1 MGTRSRPFGL
11 GCCRKGF
18 RGLALACTLTVIA
31 PSAAADS
38 VVFGGDAPWKEV
50 VGDYVF
56 VMLLSRCE
64 SELNEAVMSRRELEM
79 LQELRVR
86 KYWSNDNVQPLESC
100 IRRARRA
107 PVIMEDLGDA
117 VLVRMH
123 TQRVTYQQSIR
134 SATGEYYPASGL
146 YRNDGSVEP
155 LWTVDWF
162 GGAIVSTDGVHLV
175 RTGRK
180 TGLFYFTGGSSYHQL
195 AVGFYRSGQ
204 LLKTYSV
211 ADLVADPQDLIYTAS
226 HVFWERAIA
235 LDEEAGQLYL
245 ATLSGEEYYFNLS
258 DGEIASR
265 KAPPANEQTIRVLY
279 ANGDRQELAA
289 VHTCAGTM
297 HLVASMTQGK
307 AAERNFYAYRLPTGG
322 RGSED
327 TGKKQEGPTL
337 LELLTLPLERIRDMH
352 RTKHSVQRDANTQ
365 GWDEQAWL
373 IRLQNGPSLLAAID
387 VAELRLCGETSDGR
401 EMVVTLEG
409 VAALEFL

>member
-1 MGTRSRPFGL
+1 MGTGSRPFGL

-38 VVFGGDAPWKEV
+38 VVFGADTPWKEV

-86 KYWSNDNVQPLESC
+86 KYWSNDNVQPLEPC

-107 PVIMEDLGDA
+107 PVITEELGDA

-175 RTGRK
+175 RTGPK
-180 TGLFYFTGGSSYHQL
+180 WESSYHHVL

-204 LLKTYSV
+204 LLKAYSV
-211 ADLVADPQDLIYTAS
+211 ADLVADPQDLPHSVS
-226 HVFWERAIA
+226 HFSWEREIA
-235 LDEEAGQLYL
+235 LDEEAGQLYV

-265 KAPPANEQTIRVLY
+265 KAPPANEQAIRVLY

-289 VHTCAGTM
+289 AHTCAGTG

-373 IRLQNGPSLLAAID
+373 IRLQNGQSFLAAID